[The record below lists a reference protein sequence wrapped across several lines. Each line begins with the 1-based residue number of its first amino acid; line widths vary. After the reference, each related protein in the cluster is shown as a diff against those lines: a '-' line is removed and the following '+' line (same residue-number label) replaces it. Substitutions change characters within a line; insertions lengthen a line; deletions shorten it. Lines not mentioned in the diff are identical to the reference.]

1 MLIKLLWSVRQLL
14 LDAFVFT
21 VEYKMLGNTSFS
33 AGSLPRN
40 IKDKEYDYLNTFLI
54 NSVKSLI
61 VFVFNDQNKAI
72 FLHILLLDKR
82 SLKYILNTYKLAQ
95 VQ

>member
-21 VEYKMLGNTSFS
+21 VEYKLLGNTSFF
-33 AGSLPRN
+33 AASLPRN

-72 FLHILLLDKR
+72 FLHILLYLIKR
-82 SLKYILNTYKLAQ
+82 SL
-95 VQ
+95 